1 MSSIDARIVEMKFN
15 NGQFEKGIKETTSSL
30 DGLKKSL
37 SLDGA
42 KAGLEKLQD
51 LGRNF
56 SLSNIASGIDNIAS
70 KFTALSAIGAVAL
83 GNLAS
88 SAIQSGIQIVKS
100 LTVAP
105 INDGLKEYETNLNA
119 IQTILA
125 NTSSKGTTLDQVNGA
140 LKELNDYSDKT
151 IYNFSEMA
159 RNIGTFTAAGVNLET
174 STAAIKGIANLAAVS
189 GSNSQQASTAM
200 YQLSQALS
208 TGRVSLMDWNSV
220 VNAGM
225 GGQVFQ
231 DAIKETARVHGVAI
245 DSIISEQGSFRDSLQ
260 TGWLTSDILTETL
273 SKFTGDLNADQL
285 RTMGYNEEQIVG
297 ILKMGQTAQDAATKV
312 KTMSQLIGTLQES
325 AASGW
330 AQTWQLVFGD
340 FEEAKTLFTN
350 VNNVLGGMIGASA
363 DARNKMLE
371 DWKVLGGRTAL
382 IDAVS
387 NAFEAVMAVIKP
399 ISQAFKE
406 IFPPT
411 TGRQLYEIS
420 MAIKTFTEGLKISGE
435 TSQNLKSTFKG
446 FFAVLD
452 IGWMIIKQVVKTIA
466 SLFPAVSKTSGG
478 VLEITGNIGD
488 FLVKVRDAIKN
499 GETLGNIF
507 GFIGSMLRVPI
518 DFINKLGSSMSANG
532 SVATGW
538 AGVWEN
544 IVNVFKAVWTFVK
557 PVVDWFVDA
566 FAVVKTAVTDAFKS
580 MDFNSLMLLL
590 NAGLLTGGIV
600 IIKKFIDAIKKAFG
614 GIGGDIVTQIKTAF
628 GELTK
633 TMEAMQGKLKAETL
647 MRIAAAIAILTA
659 AIVVLSF
666 IDIGRLATA
675 LGAITV
681 MFAQLMGVMYVF
693 EKMGTTQTA
702 LKMTIIS
709 ASLILLSTA
718 MVIFAAAV
726 KIMSSMD
733 WNELARGLSG
743 MAVGL
748 GIMIGAVKIFSA
760 KDAAMVQLL
769 SGALF
774 SMAVAI
780 TVLGLALKIM
790 ASLSWDDLARS
801 LLALAG
807 GLGIMILAIKAMS
820 GGDILK
826 LYTISGALI
835 SFSIALV
842 ILAGALKI
850 MATMSWDEI
859 GRGLA
864 VLAGSLFII
873 TIAMKSMQEAVVG
886 AGAMIVISI
895 ALVILAGALKIMGTM
910 SWDEIGRGIS
920 VLGASLLILIVAM
933 AAMQEVI
940 VGAAALIIA
949 AGALMILAP
958 ALKMMGKMSWDEIGR
973 GLALLASALG
983 IIAVGGVLL
992 IAALPGLLGL
1002 GIAAVLIGAGAL
1014 AAGIGITMLSAGLIA
1029 LGAASTIGAN
1039 ALVFMATQLIGL
1051 IPLIALKV
1059 GEGIIA
1065 IAGVISTSGPTL
1077 IAAFTTVITAMVTS
1091 IATTAPLIINTFFDL
1106 IMLLVAKLE
1115 ENVPKFVTSGMN
1127 MIQGIL
1133 QGIANT
1139 IGSVVNSAVSIIVNF
1154 INAISNNLPR
1164 IINAGINLVISFVN
1178 GMADGIRRNSQ
1189 AMRDAGWNL
1198 AMAILDGMTAGLGSS
1213 VVNKVISAV
1222 QGLGRVVI
1230 NAVKA
1235 ILGIRSPSKEFYKI
1249 GEWSGEGLSN
1259 GLTSYTKTVG
1269 KDAESLGYSAMDGL
1283 KKSVSGISDIAL
1295 ADMDMTP
1302 TIRPVLDLSAIKKDS
1317 SLITGMLA
1325 TPTISV
1331 DTAYAKA
1338 SSISVE
1344 QRAAK
1349 VDLAATDQQAT
1360 AGGDTNVTFV
1370 QNNTSPKALTA
1381 AEIYRQTKNQISTAK
1396 GVLSYA

>member
-1 MSSIDARIVEMKFN
+1 MSSIDSRIVEMKFN
-15 NGQFEKGIKETTSSL
+15 NSQFEKGIKDTTSSL
-30 DGLKKSL
+30 DKLKSSL
-37 SLDGA
+37 SLEGA
-42 KAGLEKLQD
+42 RRGLDSVVEASK
-51 LGRNF
+51 NF
-56 SLSNIASGIDNIAS
+56 NLSGIATGIDNIAS
-70 KFTALSAIGAVAL
+70 KFTALSAIGVIAL
-83 GNLAS
+83 GNLT
-88 SAIQSGIQIVKS
+88 SAAVQSGISIVKS
-100 LTVAP
+100 LTIDP
-105 INDGLKEYETNLNA
+105 ISSGLKEYETNLTG

-125 NTSSKGTTLDQVNGA
+125 NTKSKGENLQSVGNALDD
-140 LKELNDYSDKT
+140 LNAYSDKT
-151 IYNFSEMA
+151 IYNFGQMVTGIKTLTTAGADLKTGVNTVKGFANAAALAGVGANEMA
-159 RNIGTFTAAGVNLET
+159 SALQYGLTQAISKGKMMTQDWMSLESSGLAGEGFKN
-174 STAAIKGIANLAAVS
+174 
-189 GSNSQQASTAM
+189 
-200 YQLSQALS
+200 
-208 TGRVSLMDWNSV
+208 SLM
-220 VNAGM
+220 
-225 GGQVFQ
+225 
-231 DAIKETARVHGVAI
+231 ETARVNGVAV
-245 DSIISEQGSFRDSLQ
+245 DDIIKKNGSFRESLSE
-260 TGWLTSDILTETL
+260 GWLTADILQQTL
-273 SKFTGDLNADQL
+273 AKYTGEMSDAQL
-285 RTMGYNEEQIVG
+285 KQLGYTDEQIVS
-297 ILKMGQTAQDAATKV
+297 IQAMAAEAVKSATKV
-312 KTMSQLIGTLQES
+312 KTLSQLFDTLKE
-325 AASGW
+325 AAGSGW
-330 AQTWQLVFGD
+330 AKTWQLLFGD
-340 FEEAKTLFTN
+340 LNEAIDMFTN
-350 VNNVLGGMIGASA
+350 VSDVIGGMIGASA

-371 DWKVLGGRTAL
+371 DWKVLGGRTAI
-382 IDAVS
+382 IDAIA
-387 NAFEAVMAVIKP
+387 NAFQAIMAIIRP
-399 ISQAFKE
+399 ISQAFKD

-420 MAIKTFTEGLKISGE
+420 MALKNFTEGLTISAE
-435 TSQNLKSTFKG
+435 TSQNIKSTFKG
-446 FFAVLD
+446 LFAVLD
-452 IGWMIIKQVVKTIA
+452 IGWMIIKQVAKTLF
-466 SLFPAVSKTSGG
+466 SLFPAASKAGGG

-507 GFIGSMLRVPI
+507 AFIGSVLRAPI
-518 DFINKLGSSMSANG
+518 DFINKLGSAMSTNG

-557 PVVDWFVDA
+557 PVVDWFVEA
-566 FAVVKTAVTDAFKS
+566 FAVVKDAVAGAFKS

-842 ILAGALKI
+842 ILASALKI

-873 TIAMKSMQEAVVG
+873 TLAMKAMQEAVVG

-895 ALVILAGALKIMGTM
+895 ALVILAGALKIMATM
-910 SWDEIGRGIS
+910 SWDEIGRGMT
-920 VLGASLLILIVAM
+920 VLAGSLLILIIAM

-940 VGAAALIIA
+940 VGAAALLIA

-973 GLALLASALG
+973 GLTMLGAALA

-1051 IPLIALKV
+1051 IPLIALKI

-1065 IAGVISTSGPTL
+1065 IAGVIATSGPTL
-1077 IAAFTTVITAMVTS
+1077 FAAFVTLILS
-1091 IATTAPLIINTFFDL
+1091 FVQAIATVAPVIINTFFGL
-1106 IMLLVAKLE
+1106 LMMLVKKLE
-1115 ENVPKFVTSGMN
+1115 ENVPVFVDSGMKLLA
-1127 MIQGIL
+1127 GIL
-1133 QGIANT
+1133 EGIANN
-1139 IGSVVNSAVSIIVNF
+1139 IGRVIDAAVSVIVNF
-1154 INAISNNLPR
+1154 LNGISRNIYR
-1164 IINAGINLVISFVN
+1164 IIDAGVDLILSFLR
-1178 GMADGIRRNSQ
+1178 GIARAIRDHSQEFADAGSDIFRAIADGIKN
-1189 AMRDAGWNL
+1189 
-1198 AMAILDGMTAGLGSS
+1198 AIANGGADIRYMGEAIGSGLLEGAK
-1213 VVNKVISAV
+1213 NM
-1222 QGLGRVVI
+1222 
-1230 NAVKA
+1230 
-1235 ILGIRSPSKEFYKI
+1235 LGINSPSKEFYKL
-1249 GEWSGEGLSN
+1249 GVYSTQGLVGGLDATAKNVYASAEGVGSSAID
-1259 GLTSYTKTVG
+1259 GLTK
-1269 KDAESLGYSAMDGL
+1269 SLN
-1283 KKSVSGISDIAL
+1283 GISDVSL
-1295 ADMDMTP
+1295 AGMDMTP

-1317 SLITGMLA
+1317 SLISGMLA
-1325 TPTISV
+1325 PGIIAVDAGYASAASISMEQK
-1331 DTAYAKA
+1331 AAKA
-1338 SSISVE
+1338 
-1344 QRAAK
+1344 QAGAT
-1349 VDLAATDQQAT
+1349 TDQTMT
-1360 AGGDTNVTFV
+1360 ASVINNTSFV
-1370 QNNTSPKALTA
+1370 QNNTSPKALSP
-1381 AEIYRQTKNQISTAK
+1381 AEIYRQTRNQISSAK
-1396 GVLSYA
+1396 GVLIA